1 MAQDDQIR
9 RLARE
14 IDAARKAEHFLVS
27 ADGVANLRRQGAGE
41 LHQICAEF
49 VASLNSNLSEAAV
62 DLSPSTY
69 APEAFRNTGV
79 NLIQISSQG
88 RQMQVAFEAPERLF
102 STDKFLV
109 PYVLEGEIRAYNQEM
124 LDRFQ
129 VRSRLLFFCVD
140 NGTAGWRYFDW
151 RTRHTGPVNR
161 ELLVSL
167 MEPLF

>member
-14 IDAARKAEHFLVS
+14 IDTARKAEHFFVS
-27 ADGVANLRRQGAGE
+27 ADAVANLRREAAAE

-49 VASLNSNLSEAAV
+49 VSLLNSNLSEAAV
-62 DLSPSTY
+62 DLSPATY
-69 APEAFRNTGV
+69 APEAFRNSGA

-88 RQMQVAFEAPERLF
+88 RQMQVVFEAPERLF

-124 LDRFQ
+124 LERFE
-129 VRSRLLFFCVD
+129 VRSRLLFYCVD